1 MKNTE
6 NVYRYKKAKIKVE
19 GTAQYIADYI
29 GVSRNYIY
37 MMLTPAFKKRQSEKE
52 NKYPATLEKIG
63 EIRNMN
69 SSLLYMKK
77 FQMFY
82 EGEWQAT
89 GSLYELSEETGY
101 TKDYLSKMIEG
112 SKRRENYI
120 KCKKN

>member
-6 NVYRYKKAKIKVE
+6 NVYRYKKAKIIVE

-37 MMLTPAFKKRQSEKE
+37 MMLTPAFKKRQSEKV

-69 SSLLYMKK
+69 SNLLYMKK
-77 FQMFY
+77 I
-82 EGEWQAT
+82 
-89 GSLYELSEETGY
+89 SNVL
-101 TKDYLSKMIEG
+101 
-112 SKRRENYI
+112 
-120 KCKKN
+120 